1 MLLREIKEELHLTV
15 RSGDEDL
22 DRVVTG
28 GYAGDQLSD
37 VIAHGK
43 SGNVWVT
50 MQVHVNIVAVAVL
63 KELAGIIIVQ
73 GRQPADEVLRI
84 AAEKKVPILASNS
97 SAYETVVKLA
107 GLGLA

>member
-1 MLLREIKEELHLTV
+1 MLLREIAETLHLSV
-15 RSGDEDL
+15 QSGGEGM
-22 DRVVTG
+22 DRIVTG

-50 MQVHVNIVAVAVL
+50 MQVHVNIVAVAIL

-84 AAEKKVPILASNS
+84 ASEKKVPILASDS
-97 SAYETVVKLA
+97 SAYETVAKLA

>member
-1 MLLREIKEELHLTV
+1 MLLKEIAERLHLSV
-15 RSGDEDL
+15 QCGGEDL

-50 MQVHVNIVAVAVL
+50 MQVHANIVAVAIL

-73 GRQPADEVLRI
+73 GRQPADEVLKV
-84 AAEKKVPILASNS
+84 ASENKVPILATES
-97 SAYETVVKLA
+97 SAFETVAQLV